1 MGRSKWVQDY
11 NDSWFHCKHKDCPR
25 TESILTQI
33 DWFHSFVGD
42 RECQGKDEA
51 ACKSEL
57 GNALFW
63 IGQIGGNDYAR
74 LFASSIGLA
83 IANKQFTEQAV
94 NHICTLALISI
105 DKLPFMSKA

>member
-1 MGRSKWVQDY
+1 MWKP
-11 NDSWFHCKHKDCPR
+11 NP
-25 TESILTQI
+25 ESILTQI

-51 ACKSEL
+51 TCKSEL

-63 IGQIGGNDYAR
+63 IGEIGGNDYAR

-94 NHICTLALISI
+94 NHICKLA
-105 DKLPFMSKA
+105 